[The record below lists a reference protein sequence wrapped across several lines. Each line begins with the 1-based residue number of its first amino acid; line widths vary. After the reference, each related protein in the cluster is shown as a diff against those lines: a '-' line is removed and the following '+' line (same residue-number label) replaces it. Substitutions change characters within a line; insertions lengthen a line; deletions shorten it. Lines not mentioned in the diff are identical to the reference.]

1 MKKPNIIFIL
11 ADDMGYGD
19 FSFFNQGLSD
29 TPVLE
34 SIYQEGVCLTQH
46 YSASPVCSPARAAL
60 LTGRYPHRTGCID
73 TLQMNGLDRL
83 APDEITIADILKANG
98 YATGLIGKWH
108 LGAIEKK
115 YHPNQRG
122 FSEFVGFRGGWQ
134 DYYQWNLYYN
144 EQLVRADGR
153 YLTDVFT
160 DEALR
165 FIKRHKNDPFFLH
178 ITYNAPHLPLQ
189 SPEEDV
195 RFFLEKGLSEG
206 VAYIY
211 AMIRRMDRGIGQILE
226 ELRKSGLE
234 NQTIIFFTSDNGPQ
248 FKGGG
253 KCLMRYNH
261 NFRGCKGNVYEGGIR
276 VPMLVRWPG
285 VINRGEVID
294 QMVHFVDWFPTI
306 LDICGLKM
314 PRGSKN
320 IDGKSILSILQGN
333 KPVNSK
339 RFWQWNRLYPVCN
352 SNIAMRDGD
361 WKLVKPP
368 IPSTMKV
375 PIELVEIDRE
385 YAYHPEQ
392 FNDIIKMSFPA
403 FDIGENTP
411 QLFNLQTDPLEQVDL
426 ASRYPEKVKE
436 MEQEMNEWFE
446 EVESERK
453 LRIQDK

>member
-1 MKKPNIIFIL
+1 
-11 ADDMGYGD
+11 
-19 FSFFNQGLSD
+19 
-29 TPVLE
+29 
-34 SIYQEGVCLTQH
+34 
-46 YSASPVCSPARAAL
+46 
-60 LTGRYPHRTGCID
+60 
-73 TLQMNGLDRL
+73 
-83 APDEITIADILKANG
+83 
-98 YATGLIGKWH
+98 
-108 LGAIEKK
+108 
-115 YHPNQRG
+115 
-122 FSEFVGFRGGWQ
+122 
-134 DYYQWNLYYN
+134 
-144 EQLVRADGR
+144 
-153 YLTDVFT
+153 
-160 DEALR
+160 
-165 FIKRHKNDPFFLH
+165 
-178 ITYNAPHLPLQ
+178 
-189 SPEEDV
+189 
-195 RFFLEKGLSEG
+195 SEG